1 MYRTRVLA
9 APSESESAGRRFPG
23 TPASIPSYKAVKPE
37 RKVWMATSSHLDG
50 GTLASPV
57 VREGPPEDRAV
68 NLHKVKKMRTRR
80 RRLGWGV
87 AALVLIAAGA
97 TWYWTHRGPEPTP
110 VQLATVARSDLQ
122 ARVTANGRVQA
133 KKKVDMSATIAG
145 QITRLEVEEGDRVTK
160 GQFLL
165 QIDAANPRAVAR
177 STEASMGA
185 LVREL
190 DSARAQLEQARIDF
204 RRAEDNHSSQI
215 ISTADLDRARTGLT
229 TAEAMVHAAERRVE
243 QARATLDG
251 AQDTLN
257 KTTVV
262 SPMDGIVTARRV
274 EEGEVAVI
282 GVLNQPGTVLLTISD
297 MSVVEAEME
306 VDETAIPTVAVGQAA
321 RVRIDAY
328 PNRSFDGVVTEVG
341 SSPMDKEETQ
351 QETDAIKFRVKVEIK
366 DPPDTIKPGLSVQA
380 DILTGFSGQAV
391 VVPLQ
396 ALVVRD
402 IPRDPGQASGPGAA
416 GEEEGVYL
424 MKDGKAEFRAVQTGL
439 LGELD
444 VEILDGLEGGETL
457 ITGPFRALRALKDG
471 DAVTEEE
478 KPEDGPSA
486 G

>member
-1 MYRTRVLA
+1 M
-9 APSESESAGRRFPG
+9 
-23 TPASIPSYKAVKPE
+23 
-37 RKVWMATSSHLDG
+37 
-50 GTLASPV
+50 
-57 VREGPPEDRAV
+57 
-68 NLHKVKKMRTRR
+68 RR
-80 RRLGWGV
+80 RRLGWALGALAVIGAGV
-87 AALVLIAAGA
+87 
-97 TWYWTHRGPEPTP
+97 TWFVMNRGPKPTP
-110 VQLATVARSDLQ
+110 VQLATVERSDLQ

-133 KKKVDMSATIAG
+133 QKKVDMSATIAG
-145 QITRLEVEEGDRVTK
+145 QVTRLEVEEGDRVTK

-165 QIDAANPRAVAR
+165 QIDATNPSAVVR
-177 STEASMGA
+177 STEASMRA

-190 DSARAQLEQARIDF
+190 DSSRAQLEQARIDF
-204 RRAEDNHSSQI
+204 RRAEENHRAQI
-215 ISTADLDRARTGLT
+215 ISTADLDRARTALT
-229 TAEAMVHAAERRVE
+229 SAEAMVLASGRRVE

-251 AQDTLN
+251 ARDTLK

-262 SPMDGIVTARRV
+262 APMDGIVTARRV

-306 VDETAIPTVAVGQAA
+306 VDETSIPTVEVGQAA

-341 SSPMDKEETQ
+341 SSPMDIEERQ
-351 QETDAIKFRVKVEIK
+351 QQTDAIKFRVEVEIK

-380 DILTGFSGQAV
+380 DILTGFSGQAL

-402 IPRDPGQASGPGAA
+402 IPREPGEALAPGDPR
-416 GEEEGVYL
+416 EEEGVYL
-424 MKDGKAEFRAVQTGL
+424 MKDSKAEFQAVKTGL

-444 VEILDGLEGGETL
+444 VEILDGLKGGETL
-457 ITGPFRALRALKDG
+457 ITGPFRALRSLKPG

-478 KPEDGPSA
+478 KPDDEASG